1 VMMSSLEIEKTIR
14 VIIYSYKGKKLQS
27 VIENLQNTASG
38 YNKITYDVWDQY
50 PLIRDKT
57 VGALPDIMRYQYIFW
72 DHITSPSRYIQTSIS
87 SSQEEYV
94 LLLADNMIL
103 SQNWDSTFISMTN
116 GKKAIIS
123 GQGKTTLL
131 QKDLFFLEE
140 EVEETQQEMISNWI
154 NKDLIFC
161 KKSYFLL
168 LQYPQY
174 LKHFGINEVLSASAF
189 CHGLDVI
196 SLPSGS
202 FTKIFNETV
211 GVLYTPFSVKH
222 NYNEAINLIKTGSN
236 RFVNLNNLER
246 TVRDFASFHS
256 ISVDRIKPLPFLQ
269 DDVQYDPHQTPFDKI
284 DSRKFM
290 TKIHYI

>member
-1 VMMSSLEIEKTIR
+1 MSSLEIEKTIK

-27 VIENLQNTASG
+27 VIENLQANASG
-38 YNKITYDVWDQY
+38 YNQITYDVWDQY
-50 PLIRDKT
+50 PLLRDKT
-57 VGALPDIMRYQYIFW
+57 VGSLPNVRYHHIFW
-72 DHITSPSRYIQTSIS
+72 DHITSPSKYIYTSAN

-94 LLLADNMIL
+94 LLLSDNIML
-103 SQNWDSTFISMTN
+103 TEKWDSTFINLTN
-116 GKKAIIS
+116 GKTNIIS
-123 GQGKTTLL
+123 GQGKPVIS
-131 QKDLFFLEE
+131 QKDLFFLTEDT
-140 EVEETQQEMISNWI
+140 EETQEVTLSNWI

-174 LKHFGINEVLSASAF
+174 LKHLGINETLSVSAF

-202 FTKIFNETV
+202 FIKIANDTV
-211 GVLYTPFSVKH
+211 GNLYTPFSVKH
-222 NYNEAINLIKTGSN
+222 NYNDAINLIKTGAN
-236 RFVNLNNLER
+236 RYANLNNLKR
-246 TVRDFASFHS
+246 TVQDFASFHLL
-256 ISVDRIKPLPFLQ
+256 SVDRLKSLPFLE
-269 DDVQYDPHQTPFDKI
+269 DDVLYDPHQNAFDKI